1 MIIDFRVRPPVSG
14 FEKLSIFGV
23 KKGFE
28 TYPFD
33 TSEAEPVPSAIEFS
47 MPLFLAEMEE
57 ADVGKCVV
65 MGRNTATTLT
75 PPGVDAAEPWG
86 GVSNDAV
93 AAAGALYPDHLL
105 CFGAVDPSGGIRE
118 AVQEVDR
125 CVKTLGCR
133 GIVLEPG
140 FCSPPLMPDAARL
153 YPLYDRCAELG
164 VPVAITQ
171 SFEGGPRIRY
181 ADPESVENA
190 AHDFPSLNFIIVHA
204 SYPYILQ
211 AASICCFNPN
221 VWLLPDLYMN
231 VPTIPGRELYAE
243 ALKLTHGRRMLFGSA
258 YPYRSLRQSV
268 EGLRSLGISPELF
281 RMITH
286 DNAVELLSL

>member
-1 MIIDFRVRPPVSG
+1 MIIDFRVRPPLPG
-14 FEKLSIFGV
+14 FEKLSVFGV

-33 TSEAEPVPSAIEFS
+33 TPDAESVPSAVAFS
-47 MPLFLAEMEE
+47 MPLFLEEMKE
-57 ADVGKCVV
+57 VGVEKCVV
-65 MGRNTATTLT
+65 MSRNTATSLT
-75 PPGVDAAEPWG
+75 PPDADSAESWG
-86 GVSNDAV
+86 SVSNDDV
-93 AAAGALYPDHLL
+93 AAGTRTYPESLIA
-105 CFGAVDPSGGIRE
+105 FGAVDPSGGIRE

-125 CVKTLGCR
+125 CIKTLGCR

-140 FCSPPLMPDAARL
+140 FCSPALMPDAPQL
-153 YPLYDRCAELG
+153 YPVYDRCAELG

-181 ADPESVENA
+181 ANPEAVENA

-231 VPTIPGRELYAE
+231 VTTVPGRSLYAE
-243 ALKLTHGRRMLFGSA
+243 AMKLTHGKRFLFGSA
-258 YPYRSLRQSV
+258 YPYRSLGQSV
-268 EGLRSLGISPELF
+268 EGLRSLGLSEEFF
-281 RMITH
+281 RKITY
-286 DNAVELLSL
+286 DNAIELLNL

>member
-1 MIIDFRVRPPVSG
+1 MIIDFRVRPPVPG
-14 FEKLSIFGV
+14 FEKLSIFGAR
-23 KKGFE
+23 KGFE

-33 TSEAEPVPSAIEFS
+33 TPEVEPVPSAIEFS
-47 MPLFLAEMEE
+47 MSLFLEEMEE
-57 ADVGKCVV
+57 AGIGRCVM

-75 PPGVDAAEPWG
+75 PPGADATETWG
-86 GVSNDAV
+86 SVSNDEV

-105 CFGAVDPSGGIRE
+105 YFGAVDPSGGVSE
-118 AVQEVDR
+118 AVQEGER

-153 YPLYDRCAELG
+153 YPVYDRCAELG
-164 VPVAITQ
+164 VPVAVTQ

-231 VPTIPGRELYAE
+231 VPTIPGRGLYAE
-243 ALKLTHGRRMLFGSA
+243 ALKLTQGRRMLFGSA

-268 EGLRSLGISPELF
+268 EGLRSLDISPEFF
-281 RMITH
+281 RRITH